1 VLSTL
6 DGINVL
12 DFGMYFAGPYASRL
26 LADLGADVIKLE
38 PLEGDTLRPTTK
50 PFNGAQRG
58 KRSIAV
64 DLKNPAGQEVAHRLV
79 RWADVVSHNLRPG
92 VAERLSMGYETA
104 RRLNPDVIYAYA
116 PGWGSTGPDA
126 QLPGFAP
133 LFAGYAGLHH
143 EAGGRGNEP
152 VPPVGNEDNGNG
164 LLGAAAIMLAL
175 YHRRRTGQ
183 GQYLEHPQLNA
194 TLLMGM
200 HLMRTADGAVVGS
213 TNLDGRRL
221 GGDPLDRLYPT
232 ADGWLCVS
240 ARTDAEFGRLS
251 TTAGLEQLAL
261 DPRFADRDG
270 RQAHADA
277 LASVI
282 EAALVQGTTDKWC
295 GAFEA
300 AGVACEV
307 PAGPDAPLRLLR
319 DPEQRRA
326 GRVEE
331 YAHPRWG
338 TTRDIAVMVRLS
350 GADERPGR
358 PAPEIGE
365 HTAEILDLLGYSE
378 PEMTSLH
385 DGGAVGW

>member
-1 VLSTL
+1 MLTTL
-6 DGINVL
+6 DGVKIL

-64 DLKNPAGQEVAHRLV
+64 DLKNPAGREVAHRLV
-79 RWADVVSHNLRPG
+79 RWADVISHNLRPG
-92 VAERLSMGYETA
+92 VAERLDMGYETA
-104 RRLNPDVIYAYA
+104 RRLNPEVIYAYA

-143 EAGGRGNEP
+143 EAGGRGNVP

-164 LLGAAAIMLAL
+164 LLGATAILFAL
-175 YHRRRTGQ
+175 YHRKRTGH

-200 HLMRTADGAVVGS
+200 HLMRVADGAVVGS

-221 GGDPLDRLYPT
+221 GGHPLDRLYRT
-232 ADGWLCVS
+232 SDGWLCLS

-251 TTAGLEQLAL
+251 TTAGLEQLGL
-261 DPRFADRDG
+261 DPRFADQDG
-270 RQAHADA
+270 RQAHAEALAAVIETA
-277 LASVI
+277 LAS
-282 EAALVQGTTDKWC
+282 GTTDKWR

-300 AGVACEV
+300 AGVASEV
-307 PAGPDAPLRLLR
+307 PAGPDAPTRLLF
-319 DPEQRRA
+319 DPEHRRT

-331 YAHPRWG
+331 YQHPRWG
-338 TTRDIAVMVRLS
+338 ATRDVAVMVRLS
-350 GADERPGR
+350 RAGRRPGR

-365 HTAEILDLLGYSE
+365 HTRAVLGMLGYSE
-378 PEMTSLH
+378 PEITSLH

>member
-1 VLSTL
+1 MLTTL
-6 DGINVL
+6 EGVNVL

-64 DLKNPAGQEVAHRLV
+64 DLKNPTGQEVAHRLV

-92 VAERLSMGYETA
+92 VAERLGMGYDTA
-104 RRLNPDVIYAYA
+104 RRLNPEVIYASA
-116 PGWGSTGPDA
+116 PGWGSTGPEA

-143 EAGGRGNEP
+143 EAGGRGNAP
-152 VPPVGNEDNGNG
+152 VPPAGNEDNGNG
-164 LLGAAAIMLAL
+164 LLGATAILFAL
-175 YHRRRTGQ
+175 YHRKRTGQ
-183 GQYLEHPQLNA
+183 GQYVEHPQLNA

-200 HLMRTADGAVVGS
+200 HLMRTADGTVVGS
-213 TNLDGRRL
+213 TNLDARRL
-221 GGDPLDRLYPT
+221 GGDPLDRLYRT
-232 ADGWLCVS
+232 ADGWLCLS

-251 TTAGLEQLAL
+251 SLAGLEALAI
-261 DPRFADRDG
+261 DPRFADRTG
-270 RQAHADA
+270 RETNADE
-277 LASVI
+277 LAAVI
-282 EAALVQGTTDKWC
+282 EAALAQGTTEKWR
-295 GAFEA
+295 GVFDA
-300 AGVACEV
+300 AGVASEV

-331 YAHPRWG
+331 YQHPRWG
-338 TTRDIAVMVRLS
+338 ITRDVAVMVRLS
-350 GADERPGR
+350 QADQRPGR

-365 HTAEILDLLGYSE
+365 HTREILDLLGYSE
-378 PEMTSLH
+378 PEMAGLH
-385 DGGAVGW
+385 DAGVVGW